1 MKIVLDTHTL
11 LWFIEG
17 SSKLSIKARLK
28 IEDLRNEIFVSSI
41 SLFEIAI
48 KLKLGKLVL
57 HKPLSEIFQDI
68 KSAEIKVINISDLHL
83 LEYQSIPF
91 YTEHRDPFDR
101 LIIATAIVER
111 ADIISMDQK
120 FIYYKDLVK
129 VIW

>member
-17 SSKLSIKARLK
+17 SSKLSSTARLI
-28 IEDLRNEIFVSSI
+28 IEDFNNEIFVSSI

-48 KLKLGKLVL
+48 KLKLGKIMLQ
-57 HKPLSEIFQDI
+57 KPLKEIFHDI
-68 KSAEIKVINISDLHL
+68 RSADIKVIAISDLHL
-83 LEYQSIPF
+83 LAYQNIPF

-101 LIIATAIVER
+101 LIIATAIAEH

-120 FIYYKDLVK
+120 FIYYKDLVE